1 VGTFEG
7 KLTGAD
13 LHVAIVVA
21 RFNDFISERLLSGAR
36 DALRMHGVPDDAV
49 DVFWVPGCFE
59 IPAIAKRL
67 ACTGSYDALVC
78 LGAVIRG
85 ATAHFEYV
93 AGQAAAGVA
102 RVSYDTGVPATFG
115 VLTTETVEQAV
126 ERAGT
131 KSGNKG
137 YEAAISAVEM
147 ANLCR
152 EMPK

>member
-7 KLTGAD
+7 KLGGAD
-13 LHVAIVVA
+13 LRVAIVVA

-36 DALRMHGVPDDAV
+36 DGLRLNAVPDEAV

-59 IPAIAKRL
+59 IPSVAKRL
-67 ACTGSYDALVC
+67 ASSGRYDALVC

-93 AGQAAAGVA
+93 AGEAAAGIA

-131 KSGNKG
+131 ESGNKG
-137 YEAAISAVEM
+137 YEAAVSALEM
-147 ANLCR
+147 ANLR
-152 EMPK
+152 RDIAK